1 VLAGSILG
9 LSRVTPK
16 ACYLGKR
23 SRLDHTNNMPS
34 NHIANVI
41 SGALIAL
48 VNISVAISVAALLFA
63 QTDPRLMVPG
73 IAILLMGTLITG
85 LGGSLFSD
93 FKSVICSPRNG
104 LVPVFAVMV
113 TSIYA
118 SFGNEYS
125 IGAEATIIA
134 AFMVTTMI
142 TGLFLLLLGRL
153 KLGNLVRYIPYPV
166 TGGFFAG
173 IGYIFVEGGLTVAA
187 GSDPTLGSFTDSA
200 FIQLTTPAVVLAL
213 CLISGKLFRDNR
225 LSVPG
230 ILLLLILIFY
240 GVLAMGGISTEEA
253 AANGLLPSIESTGAL
268 VPVFHLDYFE
278 QVNWVAIYD
287 QLSGIVVVALLCS
300 MMLLLDVSGIE
311 LIARKD
317 LNPDHELEVMG
328 YTNMVNSLFG
338 GFPGVHD
345 ASDTALVDR
354 LGGKD
359 RLTGY
364 VYAVLVGASIFA
376 GAGFMEIVPTF
387 LLGGLLIYVGLEFLI
402 DWLWKARDE
411 LPLSDYVVVILI
423 LIVII
428 FSDILQGV
436 TFGFFVAIILFVIN
450 YSQLSV
456 IKIETNGSDHASN
469 VDRDLETRELLNKE
483 GHRILILILQGF
495 IFFGTADK
503 LITAIRTRIV
513 DADDHSQFDYLVLDF
528 HHVSQLD
535 TSAIVS
541 FTKLAQLSDR
551 VGFHIVISGADDK
564 SIKQLVKHGFFTFGE
579 QRWERN
585 YKQQV
590 DTAVDWC
597 ERRILAD
604 LNRSDEDNN
613 LELTDVLRRIA
624 YAEEDVKLLAE
635 FFVVERRVSGEY
647 LFREGDKGESLYFV
661 GSGTVVVVLQ
671 VPSQQE
677 QILRKYKA
685 GAILGEMAIYTGDNR
700 TASVRI
706 ENDAVL
712 FRLDKDKL
720 EAMSRR
726 FPASTAALHTYIV
739 KVLSERLSRANRNL
753 SRYI

>member
-1 VLAGSILG
+1 MQSSYLANI
-9 LSRVTPK
+9 
-16 ACYLGKR
+16 
-23 SRLDHTNNMPS
+23 
-34 NHIANVI
+34 I

-48 VNISVAISVAALLFA
+48 VNISVAVSVAALLFA

-73 IAILLMGTLITG
+73 IAILLIGTLVTG
-85 LGGSLFSD
+85 LGGTLFSGY
-93 FKSVICSPRNG
+93 KAVVCSPRNG
-104 LVPVFAVMV
+104 LIPVFAVIV
-113 TSIYA
+113 SSIYV
-118 SFGNEYS
+118 SFGSEYS
-125 IGAEATIIA
+125 VGAEATIIVA
-134 AFMVTTMI
+134 IMVTT
-142 TGLFLLLLGRL
+142 TFAGLFLLLLGRL

-173 IGYIFVEGGLTVAA
+173 IGYIFIQGGLTVASGRDA
-187 GSDPTLGSFTDSA
+187 SLVSLTDPQ
-200 FIQLTTPAVVLAL
+200 FIQLVTPAVVLAL
-213 CLISGKLFRDNR
+213 CLIIGKMFRDNR

-230 ILLLLILIFY
+230 ILLLSVVLFY
-240 GVLAMGGISTEEA
+240 GVLAMGGISRDQA
-253 AANGLLPSIESTGAL
+253 AENGLLPIIESAGTL
-268 VPVFHLDYFE
+268 VPIFHWEYLQEVKWMAIWE
-278 QVNWVAIYD
+278 Q
-287 QLSGIVVVALLCS
+287 LGGIVVVALLCS

-311 LIARKD
+311 LLAKKD

-328 YTNMVNSLFG
+328 YTNVVNGMLG

-359 RLTGY
+359 RLMGI
-364 VYAVLVGASIFA
+364 VNSLLVAAAILA
-376 GAGFMEIVPTF
+376 GTEFMELVPTF

-423 LIVII
+423 LVVII

-436 TFGFFVAIILFVIN
+436 TFGFFVAIILFVVN

-483 GHRILILILQGF
+483 GHRVLIMVLQGF

-503 LITAIRTRIV
+503 LITAIRDRIMGQEG
-513 DADDHSQFDYLVLDF
+513 SKFDFLVLDF

-535 TSAIVS
+535 TSAIVTFS
-541 FTKLAQLSDR
+541 KLAQLSDR
-551 VGFHIVISGADDK
+551 IGFHIVISSADEK
-564 SIKQLVKHGFFTFGE
+564 SIKQLVKHGFFTFGDQTLERHYKE
-579 QRWERN
+579 QL
-585 YKQQV
+585 

-597 ERRILAD
+597 ERRILQD
-604 LNRSDEDNN
+604 MNLNDEEQV
-613 LELTDVLRRIA
+613 LELHDVLGRIA
-624 YAEEDVKLLAE
+624 YEAADVKLLSD
-635 FFVVERRVSGEY
+635 FFVVENRKSGEY
-647 LFREGDKGESLYFV
+647 LFMEGDSGESLYFV

-671 VPSQQE
+671 MPQQVE
-677 QILRKYKA
+677 RILRKYKA
-685 GAILGEMAIYTGDNR
+685 GAILGEMAIYTGENR

-706 ENDAVL
+706 ENDACL
-712 FRLDKDKL
+712 FRLDKEKL
-720 EAMSRR
+720 EEMSRR

-739 KVLSERLSRANRNL
+739 KVLSERLGRANRNL